1 MFVCVVFNETI
12 VKALCAFFAVLR
24 STDVQRQL
32 ICMSYDNKKV
42 KAIVSDCRRRG
53 HLPRAKHNLF
63 LKIYANMNS
72 LQNVII

>member
-1 MFVCVVFNETI
+1 MCVVFIETI
-12 VKALCAFFAVLR
+12 VKVLHAFFAVLR

-63 LKIYANMNS
+63 LKIYANINS
-72 LQNVII
+72 LQNIFI